1 MLLLMTAEVGP
12 VRVTLDSDKTVDQL
26 KKIIA
31 KELEIPMEKQELYS
45 AGASSFAEINA
56 LRRRPDFKKLFKT
69 IRVVRRSEKLK
80 MILFL
85 ENL

>member
-1 MLLLMTAEVGP
+1 MTAEVGP

-45 AGASSFAEINA
+45 AGASSFCG
-56 LRRRPDFKKLFKT
+56 KKCF
-69 IRVVRRSEKLK
+69 EK
-80 MILFL
+80 
-85 ENL
+85 EA